1 MQYSQF
7 PPVQHRYDTKALK
20 NPYFIRGTV
29 SIEEAASEESGV
41 SEKENNSENIE
52 NTSSEEVL
60 NAPVNGTVIPNDQIA
75 DDTFAAEVLGKT
87 VAIEPADGIITAP
100 CDGEV
105 VSIFDT
111 GHAVCILTDGGAEL
125 LIHVGIDTVKMDGN
139 GFTKKVSDG
148 AKVHAGD
155 VLIEADLNAIKEAG
169 HPATTMMILT
179 NTDLYDSVECAA
191 PGAVTGKS
199 SVMKLTK

>member
-1 MQYSQF
+1 MIVYCATNPIRISF
-7 PPVQHRYDTKALK
+7 GLEKTLLK
-20 NPYFIRGTV
+20 S
-29 SIEEAASEESGV
+29 SIL
-41 SEKENNSENIE
+41 I
-52 NTSSEEVL
+52 
-60 NAPVNGTVIPNDQIA
+60 
-75 DDTFAAEVLGKT
+75 
-87 VAIEPADGIITAP
+87 
-100 CDGEV
+100 

-169 HPATTMMILT
+169 HPTTTMMILT

-191 PGAVTGKS
+191 PGTVTGKS

>member
-1 MQYSQF
+1 MRRKKREKKSSGRWF
-7 PPVQHRYDTKALK
+7 CRREIFIFGWGVCVVHVAVRFWERFWEDSKA
-20 NPYFIRGTV
+20 
-29 SIEEAASEESGV
+29 S
-41 SEKENNSENIE
+41 
-52 NTSSEEVL
+52 
-60 NAPVNGTVIPNDQIA
+60 
-75 DDTFAAEVLGKT
+75 
-87 VAIEPADGIITAP
+87 
-100 CDGEV
+100 
-105 VSIFDT
+105 
-111 GHAVCILTDGGAEL
+111 
-125 LIHVGIDTVKMDGN
+125 N

-191 PGAVTGKS
+191 PGTVTGKS

>member
-1 MQYSQF
+1 M
-7 PPVQHRYDTKALK
+7 K
-20 NPYFIRGTV
+20 NEI
-29 SIEEAASEESGV
+29 
-41 SEKENNSENIE
+41 KNSEGYLWIND
-52 NTSSEEVL
+52 L
-60 NAPVNGTVIPNDQIA
+60 N
-75 DDTFAAEVLGKT
+75 
-87 VAIEPADGIITAP
+87 
-100 CDGEV
+100 
-105 VSIFDT
+105 S
-111 GHAVCILTDGGAEL
+111 
-125 LIHVGIDTVKMDGN
+125 HVGIDTVKMDGN

-191 PGAVTGKS
+191 PGTVTGKS